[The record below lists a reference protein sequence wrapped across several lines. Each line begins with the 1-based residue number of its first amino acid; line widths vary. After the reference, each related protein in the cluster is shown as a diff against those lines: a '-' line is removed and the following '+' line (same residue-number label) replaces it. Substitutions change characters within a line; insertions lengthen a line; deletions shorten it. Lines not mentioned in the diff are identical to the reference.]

1 MSLRLAIDKH
11 AHTNSTKFV
20 FCEMPSSQGQLV
32 YVKVK
37 LYINENDKCDAL
49 LREGLATAIN
59 PEKEQ
64 KTLKLVITS
73 AVFSGIGDE
82 HRLVV
87 LGARPATKDDVN
99 IEISESTPC
108 TPKKR
113 SREADGADE
122 ADAAEASVGN
132 AAIPISDL
140 GKAPGK
146 LVFNGKVVEKTDVI
160 AYKSGNGEF
169 FKIKVQDVDDENASI
184 WCVGFTEVCR
194 MLHAQLDVGETYR
207 FVGGK
212 VKAARPP
219 PDGGGGEG
227 KDAKEVV
234 FTTETKVVSITK

>member
-1 MSLRLAIDKH
+1 M
-11 AHTNSTKFV
+11 NSTKFV
-20 FCEMPSSQGQLV
+20 FCEMPESSQGELV
-32 YVKVK
+32 YLRVK

-49 LREGLATAIN
+49 LREGLATTIN

-99 IEISESTPC
+99 IEITSSTPC

-113 SREADGADE
+113 SREADGAD
-122 ADAAEASVGN
+122 ADAAEASFGN

-160 AYKSGNGEF
+160 AFKSGNGEF
-169 FKIKVQDVDDENASI
+169 FKIKVQDVDDEKASI
-184 WCVGFTEVCR
+184 WCIAFTDVCR
-194 MLHAQLDVGETYR
+194 QLHVLLDIGGLYR
-207 FVGGK
+207 FEGGR

-219 PDGGGGEG
+219 PDGGEGGEG
-227 KDAKEVV
+227 KDVKEIV
-234 FTTETKVVSITK
+234 FTTETKIVSIAV